1 MLSLPL
7 ILSRTLQLTLFQN
20 AQVAGRVL
28 LGPLFET
35 CLTLAHYI
43 HTIEYHLRWNHSS
56 LELICSRCP
65 LPHIANNQH
74 NTVKTKIRDLDI
86 EICIF

>member
-7 ILSRTLQLTLFQN
+7 ILSSTLQLTLFQT
-20 AQVAGRVL
+20 AQVAACVL

-35 CLTLAHYI
+35 CLTIAHHV

-56 LELICSRCP
+56 LELFCSQCP
-65 LPHIANNQH
+65 LPHIGNNQH
-74 NTVKTKIRDLDI
+74 NTVKTMIRDLDI
-86 EICIF
+86 EVCIF